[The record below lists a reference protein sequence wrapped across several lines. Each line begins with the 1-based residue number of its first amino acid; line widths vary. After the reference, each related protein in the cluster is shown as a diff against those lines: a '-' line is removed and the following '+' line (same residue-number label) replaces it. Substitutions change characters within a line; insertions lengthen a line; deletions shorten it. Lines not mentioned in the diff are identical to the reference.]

1 MPRLHLLILVLC
13 IYVEYIVVRTYQKK
27 KKSCSQSEYVSLHL
41 PVIIVNVMHLII
53 YLQMSDPAFFLF

>member
-1 MPRLHLLILVLC
+1 MPRLHLLIFVLC
-13 IYVEYIVVRTYQKK
+13 SYVEYIVVRTYQK

-53 YLQMSDPAFFLF
+53 YPQMSDPAFFLF